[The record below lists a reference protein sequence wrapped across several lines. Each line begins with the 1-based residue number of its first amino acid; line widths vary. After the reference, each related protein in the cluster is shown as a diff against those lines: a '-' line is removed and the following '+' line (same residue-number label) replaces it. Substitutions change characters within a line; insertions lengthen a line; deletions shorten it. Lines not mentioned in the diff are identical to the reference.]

1 MIDRLYLIAV
11 GSAVVAA
18 VGSIVIP
25 WLREQY
31 DFGAMIERLAKRLL
45 AWRR

>member
-1 MIDRLYLIAV
+1 MEKLYLIAV

-25 WLREQY
+25 RLCEQ
-31 DFGAMIERLAKRLL
+31 DFWATIGRLVGRLL
-45 AWRR
+45 AGWRR